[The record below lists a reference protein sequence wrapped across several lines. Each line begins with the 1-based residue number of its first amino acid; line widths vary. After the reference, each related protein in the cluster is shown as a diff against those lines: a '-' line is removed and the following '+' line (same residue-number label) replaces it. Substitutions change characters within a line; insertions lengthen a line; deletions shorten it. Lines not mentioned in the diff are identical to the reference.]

1 MGKHEKEIKK
11 VVSSMHM
18 GNLLYKNYIKKTNDE
33 LLKKELMRVL
43 NRFENHVDKMK
54 EVCNRYQ
61 IDNVD
66 KLNIRQELSLSV
78 QLMKQYKNDYAILS
92 DAIKGLNMG
101 TLGMLD
107 FIHNNQKI
115 NYEIKDYSKEI
126 LKDYDILKERLHKFG
141 LETYC

>member
-66 KLNIRQELSLSV
+66 KLNVRQELSLSV

>member
-54 EVCNRYQ
+54 EVCSRYQ

-66 KLNIRQELSLSV
+66 KLNVRQELSLSV

>member
-33 LLKKELMRVL
+33 ALKKELMRVL
-43 NRFENHVDKMK
+43 NRFETHVDNMK
-54 EVCNRYQ
+54 LVCRKYQ
-61 IDNVD
+61 IDNID
-66 KLNIRQELSLSV
+66 KLNARQELSLSV

-107 FIHNNQKI
+107 FIHNNQNI
-115 NYEIKDYSKEI
+115 SYDIKDYSKEI